1 MVIFLYGTDSY
12 RLKEAREEMM
22 KRYKY
27 KYPSGINFFVFD
39 VSEPNELENLEKVLK
54 SSSFFNEHKLVIIS
68 NSFLKKNIAE
78 KLSAIF
84 NSYDIGK
91 SSDITLI
98 VSENSTEKDL
108 GTKNKELSKT
118 LLQSKMVKNFEPLT
132 GSKLEEWIINGF
144 KSRLCQINTNA
155 LRRLT
160 SLTGNDSWRLANEI
174 DKLTAYKAGKEVT
187 VKDIESLVSGS
198 ESSNVFELTDAISLG
213 NRKKAIE
220 LLYFNIFTGQDP
232 YYLLT
237 MIVHHFRNVLIV
249 KGLSTSGQSE
259 PEIVKKTKLHPFVVK
274 KSLRSKFSLED
285 GTRVYKSLLE
295 LDSGFKNGAIDL
307 KDELSGLLI

>member
-1 MVIFLYGTDSY
+1 
-12 RLKEAREEMM
+12 M